1 MRRTGFWNRGQGSA
15 VGGQEDSFQFSEEWF
30 PSAVSGQQSAVSN
43 QRSER
48 MAVGGQQSAVSSQRS
63 ERMAVSNQKE
73 WQSAV
78 SSQRSAV
85 SGQQSAVSNQKE
97 WQSAVSSIRGRDREI
112 APTKSG
118 RRSWVF
124 LSSIPFYFFIEKT
137 TEIRGFV
144 SVSEITVWV
153 HVV

>member
-63 ERMAVSNQKE
+63 AISSQQSERMAVSKRSE
-73 WQSAV
+73 RMAAIR
-78 SSQRSAV
+78 RSAV
-85 SGQQSAVSNQKE
+85 SGQQSAVSNQQSAIRKNGSRRSVSGQFLKRSKE
-97 WQSAVSSIRGRDREI
+97 WQIGRDRSYKE
-112 APTKSG
+112 
-118 RRSWVF
+118 RSAVMGVSFFYPF
-124 LSSIPFYFFIEKT
+124 LFFY
-137 TEIRGFV
+137 
-144 SVSEITVWV
+144 
-153 HVV
+153 